1 MRKALVLFL
10 ALGLLLAAIPAGA
23 AGKLSVDQE
32 NVYVINSYSVYTYC
46 FAKVS
51 NVGDKPIKVNNALLE
66 IMDKDGNP
74 ITSTDYFNGYAKYLE
89 PGEYT
94 YLRMYETI
102 KDRPATDVSDYSLTV
117 TGKSDMNYSNQRLPV
132 VSEYKEK
139 VSEGYSSYD
148 YMFATVTNNTK
159 ETIFDIVVV
168 MALLDAEGQI
178 LFMADAYMYS
188 GKGLTPGSSMVIK
201 ERVDS
206 TFVEY
211 FANNNLVPAKVDA
224 IAFVE
229 IRK

>member
-1 MRKALVLFL
+1 MKKALLLFL
-10 ALGLLLAAIPAGA
+10 ALGLLLAAVPAGA

-32 NVYVINSYSVYTYC
+32 NFYVIDSYSVYSYG
-46 FAKVS
+46 FAKIS

-74 ITSTDYFNGYAKYLE
+74 ITSTDYFNGYAKFLE

-102 KDRPATDVSDYSLTV
+102 KDRPATDVTDYSLTV
-117 TGKSDMNYSNQRLPV
+117 TGKSDVNYYNLRLPV
-132 VSEYKEK
+132 VCEYKEK
-139 VSEGYSSYD
+139 VSEGYSSND
-148 YMFATVTNNTK
+148 FMFVTVTNNTE
-159 ETIFDIVVV
+159 ETLFDIVVV

-178 LFMADAYMYS
+178 LFMADSYMYKD
-188 GKGLTPGSSMVIK
+188 KGLTAGSSLVLK
-201 ERVDS
+201 ERIDS

-211 FANNNLVPAKVDA
+211 FAKNNLVPAKVDA

-229 IRK
+229 VRK